1 MAGDLEE
8 SSRLEGGSGVEED
21 GMEEEKEES
30 SQVVVCRTSALFAS
44 WVYVDLSS
52 PQLRELICP
61 GSNAGK
67 ATIPATSNQMNS
79 TVCRQLVSLV
89 TGKFP
94 AGFLRWRVVYYMF
107 LTRFLHVNYKKN
119 RGGAARYITVIYY

>member
-67 ATIPATSNQMNS
+67 ATIPATSKPNEQYSMPP
-79 TVCRQLVSLV
+79 
-89 TGKFP
+89 TGKPGDWKVF
-94 AGFLRWRVVYYMF
+94 GW
-107 LTRFLHVNYKKN
+107 
-119 RGGAARYITVIYY
+119 IS